1 MKKLYSYNFISRI
14 IFLSL
19 TPVFFQYFALGFIW
33 HSIYWG
39 VITSVILIW
48 GVFIIISPVFGR
60 IGCGW
65 FCFMGTVSDLSSQHS
80 IFKMKWRKPKIWVRM
95 ILLVPF
101 FTTAIIFYFLNIQK
115 GITHNFNIIPSFL
128 ELDFNIHYKFIW
140 IIDIA
145 SALLFG
151 LLLERRWACKN
162 ICVMGTLCSA
172 GANYSRLIPVAD
184 TSKCTLC
191 GRCERDCLVRLPML
205 DYIKNNKGLI
215 TNSECILCGKCIE
228 VCEANAIVL
237 KFVWNRKKYK
247 EKTPDVIEMIRK
259 RKKLKKE
266 KILI

>member
-1 MKKLYSYNFISRI
+1 MINKKMKKLYSYNFISRI
-14 IFLSL
+14 IFLLL

-39 VITSVILIW
+39 AITSVILIW
-48 GVFIIISPVFGR
+48 GVFIIVSPIFGR

-65 FCFMGTVSDLSSQHS
+65 FCFMGAASDLSSQHS
-80 IFKMKWRKPKIWVRM
+80 IIKMKWRKPKIWIR
-95 ILLVPF
+95 LLLLIPF
-101 FTTAIIFYFLNIQK
+101 FASSILFYFINK
-115 GITHNFNIIPSFL
+115 ERGITHDFAVLPAFL
-128 ELDFNIHYKFIW
+128 KLDFNLHYQYVW

-162 ICVMGTLCSA
+162 MCVIGTLCSA
-172 GANYSRLIPVAD
+172 GANYSRLIPVVD

-191 GRCERDCLVRLPML
+191 GQCEKDCLVRLPML
-205 DYIKNNKGLI
+205 DYIKNNKGLV

-228 VCEANAIVL
+228 SCKLDAIKL

-247 EKTPDVIEMIRK
+247 ENTSDIIEMK
-259 RKKLKKE
+259 RKKS
-266 KILI
+266 